1 MPSTYDCIKVDGKAD
16 GNRVARKHPDT
27 LFVGT
32 IRPTRTGP
40 AKGAGLIPRNGL
52 LDTYLVGNLAAI
64 LDLCA
69 KKHPC
74 PYRKLHP
81 DV

>member
-1 MPSTYDCIKVDGKAD
+1 MRKADGKAD
-16 GNRVARKHPDT
+16 ANRVARKEPDT
-27 LFVGT
+27 LFVGP
-32 IRPTRTGP
+32 IRSTRTGP
-40 AKGAGLIPRNGL
+40 AKGVGLIPRSGQ
-52 LDTYLVGNLAAI
+52 LDIYLVGNLAAI

-69 KKHPC
+69 KKQTC